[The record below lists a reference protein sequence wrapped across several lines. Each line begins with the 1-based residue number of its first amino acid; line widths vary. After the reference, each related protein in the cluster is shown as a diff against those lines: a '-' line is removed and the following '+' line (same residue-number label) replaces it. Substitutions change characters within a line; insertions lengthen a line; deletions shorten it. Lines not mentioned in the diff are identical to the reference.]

1 MEAQYALRSEASKWI
16 FDSEPLGWKNFTE
29 VDFPEFKAFGYRIL
43 LPGSLLWLAKLKLYW
58 AILDA
63 HWLCGASLADSPPDH
78 RTASGSRWWFTLPD
92 LGLDVS
98 LDKSYLLYVQRE
110 RSTSDLM
117 LAENFR

>member
-63 HWLCGASLADSPPDH
+63 HWLRVAGLADLSENLSARRDC
-78 RTASGSRWWFTLPD
+78 RIFRLASGE
-92 LGLDVS
+92 
-98 LDKSYLLYVQRE
+98 LL
-110 RSTSDLM
+110 T
-117 LAENFR
+117 N